1 MCLYTISSAIK
12 HQKAS
17 STWTLPETLGAHR
30 QPWEPTH
37 GQRDRG
43 RPKLTYVD
51 LLKSDAGAV
60 TTSELEALMNDRT
73 LYGEQLQIFDCG
85 RGSK

>member
-1 MCLYTISSAIK
+1 MGN
-12 HQKAS
+12 
-17 STWTLPETLGAHR
+17 ETEAGH
-30 QPWEPTH
+30 
-37 GQRDRG
+37 
-43 RPKLTYVD
+43 VD